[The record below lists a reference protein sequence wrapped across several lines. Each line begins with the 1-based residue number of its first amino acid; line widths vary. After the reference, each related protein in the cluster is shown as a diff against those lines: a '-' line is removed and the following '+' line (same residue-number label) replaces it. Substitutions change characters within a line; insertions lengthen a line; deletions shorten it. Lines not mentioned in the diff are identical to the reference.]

1 MPIRIALAATGV
13 PCTHLN
19 LKRLHSVCF
28 KYMAFWERQNYRHER
43 REINGSQGIVN
54 RDIVNKQA
62 IVLVILFDAV
72 PKCPTEK

>member
-1 MPIRIALAATGV
+1 MAAKGV

-19 LKRLHSVCF
+19 LKRLHSACF

-62 IVLVILFDAV
+62 IVLVILFDAM

>member
-1 MPIRIALAATGV
+1 MPIRIAMATTGV

-28 KYMAFWERQNYRHER
+28 KYMAFGEKQNYG
-43 REINGSQGIVN
+43 NGGRDISDSQGIVN
-54 RDIVNKQA
+54 RDIVKKQA